1 MTAEE
6 QVHLLSQQLEQLKEE
21 KRLLEARYGSVS
33 WRNASDYYYNTSYEK
48 ALTSLADS
56 EAKME
61 TMQSELKL
69 AHDQMSTM
77 WEELGRQQVANP
89 LVSSS
94 YIFIISWSK
103 RLKRIQ

>member
-1 MTAEE
+1 MAELI
-6 QVHLLSQQLEQLKEE
+6 VNY
-21 KRLLEARYGSVS
+21 A
-33 WRNASDYYYNTSYEK
+33 SYEK

-77 WEELGRQQVANP
+77 WEELGRQQVSNP
-89 LVSSS
+89 LVSTW
-94 YIFIISWSK
+94 IIISLINTIFLKEWPSK
-103 RLKRIQ
+103 TIDSIYESTYII